1 MDAIMSKVVQ
11 INLTGQEV
19 QDIVMRK
26 IYAKYPDLADDTKWC
41 WEDFSLNFNSQKLE
55 AEALTIVFTQHSD
68 YTEDES
74 IPVFQTK
81 VSDNV

>member
-1 MDAIMSKVVQ
+1 MDAMMSKVVQ
-11 INLTGQEV
+11 INLTAQEV
-19 QDIVMRK
+19 QDILMHK
-26 IYAKYPDLADDTKWC
+26 IYVKYPDLADANKWQ

-55 AEALTIVFTQHSD
+55 AEALTVVFTQHSD